1 LKISPNDLCPCGST
15 KKYKKCCKPFHDG
28 QIPKSAQELMKSR
41 FSAYAL
47 SKAEYIMETTHP
59 LNPDYTEE
67 NRQSWKKDIMN
78 FCDYTEFINLEV
90 YETQEGDDESFV
102 TFKAILT
109 QDNLDASFSEKSR
122 FLKQDGRWF
131 YIDGTFFDY

>member
-28 QIPKSAQELMKSR
+28 QIPKSAEELMKSR

-47 SKAEYIMETTHP
+47 SKADYIMETTHP
-59 LNPDYTEE
+59 LNPDFAE
-67 NRQSWKKDIMN
+67 NSQSWKKDIMN
-78 FCDYTEFINLEV
+78 FCDYTDFVNLEV
-90 YETQEGDDESFV
+90 YETQEGEDESFV

-122 FLKQDGRWF
+122 FLKVNGKWF